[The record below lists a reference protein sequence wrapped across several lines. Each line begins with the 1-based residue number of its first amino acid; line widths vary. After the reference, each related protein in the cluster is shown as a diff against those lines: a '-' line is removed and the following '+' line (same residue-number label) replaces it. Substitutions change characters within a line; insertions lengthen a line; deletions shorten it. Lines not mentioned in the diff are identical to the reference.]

1 MLKNLVFKILFNVI
15 FNRLERVVLME
26 ELIKKVEEWSKER
39 NLDTA
44 DPNKQRLKLWEE
56 FGELNAAIARD
67 NHDLIQDSIGD
78 MLVVM
83 IIYCQQLNYPIQSN
97 RLIEVDIEVYDFF
110 KDAEISKLIEGVAFE
125 IVGLRT
131 SIQKI
136 YEIVGFLNIVAER
149 YDLFIEDCL
158 QVAYDEIKDR
168 RGKMINGVFVKESD
182 LKN

>member
-1 MLKNLVFKILFNVI
+1 MINLVFKILFNVI

-67 NHDLIQDSIGD
+67 NRDDVMDAIGD
-78 MLVVM
+78 ICVVL
-83 IIYCQQLNYPIQSN
+83 IVYCTQKGYYSIYKLFEFDIENYDFLKRLETPALIDYTAYEILHLRNFIQSTNDIVN
-97 RLIEVDIEVYDFF
+97 RLSVI
-110 KDAEISKLIEGVAFE
+110 
-125 IVGLRT
+125 
-131 SIQKI
+131 
-136 YEIVGFLNIVAER
+136 AER
-149 YDLFIEDCL
+149 YDMDLEECL
-158 QVAYDEIKDR
+158 QSAYDEIKDR